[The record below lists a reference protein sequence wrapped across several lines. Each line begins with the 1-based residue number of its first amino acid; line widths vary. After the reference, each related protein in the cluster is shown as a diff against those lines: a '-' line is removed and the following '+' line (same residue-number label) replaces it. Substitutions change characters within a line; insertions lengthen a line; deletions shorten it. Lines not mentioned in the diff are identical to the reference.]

1 MVQNLPP
8 ISSVL
13 EQGKIIIML
22 SLGSTKS
29 DPVTSF
35 RYTDSTIS
43 LLLIQNSKPLAISSV
58 IVQPGLCWT
67 WSEPKLMVF
76 SHSHIDSNKSH
87 TNISLFSVSGK
98 HAREI

>member
-13 EQGKIIIML
+13 GQGKIIIML
-22 SLGSTKS
+22 SLGATKS
-29 DPVTSF
+29 DPVISF

-43 LLLIQNSKPLAISSV
+43 LLLIQNFKPLAISSV

-76 SHSHIDSNKSH
+76 SHIDSNKSH